1 MKKIKIKK
9 FISFKEMSLECG
21 ERIEEMLIKK
31 KIHSLVF
38 PGGSSPKILLKYLS
52 KKDIFK
58 KCKLIL
64 SDERLTNNKNKN
76 NNQMLL
82 KNFSLLKKVN
92 FLDILKQR
100 HNFLKSYDSA
110 LPKKLDLCVLGMGND
125 GHVASI
131 FDNELQLNFSE
142 KLIIV
147 KKKNENFFRI
157 SLSCKYISSAK
168 KIILLTSNKK
178 KLGLILKRKS
188 KPILQI
194 AKMHKKQI
202 ECFACAS

>member
-1 MKKIKIKK
+1 
-9 FISFKEMSLECG
+9 MSVECS
-21 ERIEEMLIKK
+21 ERIEEILIKK

-38 PGGSSPKILLKYLS
+38 PGGSSPKILLKCLS

-64 SDERLTNNKNKN
+64 SDERLTKNKNKN

-92 FLDILKQR
+92 FLDVLKQR
-100 HNFLKSYDSA
+100 NNFLKSYDNA
-110 LPKKLDLCVLGMGND
+110 LPKKLDLCILGMGND

-131 FDNELQLNFSE
+131 FDNELHLNFSE

-178 KLGLILKRKS
+178 KLDLILKRKS

-202 ECFACAS
+202 ECFACVR